1 MGVLSGCSLKIARSS
16 TQCRQSSARMMM
28 IPYSEPT
35 ISSHAMPNGMGSM
48 FLAWSPSANLMVNVG
63 DKAPD
68 FTLKAHDKSEVT
80 LSSFS
85 GSKVIL
91 SFYPAA
97 FTGVC
102 QNQACTIND
111 RADALSSANCQ
122 VLGISVDSPFANNAF
137 RDANGIDY
145 PLLSDVHREVIS
157 AYGVTFDNFAIDGYT
172 VAQRSVFVVEED
184 GTIGYAWYAENPGIE
199 PDYDALFA
207 HIGA

>member
-1 MGVLSGCSLKIARSS
+1 
-16 TQCRQSSARMMM
+16 
-28 IPYSEPT
+28 
-35 ISSHAMPNGMGSM
+35 M
-48 FLAWSPSANLMVNVG
+48 FLAWSPSASVMVNVG

-68 FTLKAHDKSEVT
+68 FTLKAQDKSEVT

-102 QNQACTIND
+102 QNQACAINNQS
-111 RADALSSANCQ
+111 DALSSANCQ

-137 RDANGIDY
+137 RDANGIAY
-145 PLLSDVHREVIS
+145 PLLCDVHREVIT
-157 AYGVTFDNFAIDGYT
+157 AYGVTFENFAIDGYT

>member
-1 MGVLSGCSLKIARSS
+1 MS
-16 TQCRQSSARMMM
+16 
-28 IPYSEPT
+28 
-35 ISSHAMPNGMGSM
+35 NGMGSM
-48 FLAWSPSANLMVNVG
+48 FLAWSLSANLMVNVG

-102 QNQACTIND
+102 QNQACNIND
-111 RADALSSANCQ
+111 RADALSSVNCE

-137 RDANGIDY
+137 RDANGIGY

-172 VAQRSVFVVEED
+172 VAQRSVFVIEED

-199 PDYDALFA
+199 PDYQALFA

>member
-1 MGVLSGCSLKIARSS
+1 
-16 TQCRQSSARMMM
+16 M
-28 IPYSEPT
+28 IPNSEFT
-35 ISSHAMPNGMGSM
+35 ISSHAMSKGKGRM
-48 FLAWSPSANLMVNVG
+48 FLAWSPSANVMVNVG

-102 QNQACTIND
+102 QNQACTINNQ
-111 RADALSSANCQ
+111 ADALSSANCQ

-137 RDANGIDY
+137 RETNEIGY
-145 PLLSDVHREVIS
+145 PLLSDVHREVIT
-157 AYGVTFDNFAIDGYT
+157 AYEILFENFAIEGYT

-184 GTIGYAWYAENPGIE
+184 GTIGYAWYAENPGVE